1 MTLTAEHQRLAEDA
15 ARTHNWKRWGPYLSE
30 RQWGTVR
37 EDYSADGNAWG
48 DFTHE
53 QSRSRAYRWG
63 EDGLLGF
70 SDRQCRLCMSVALW
84 NGRDPILKERL
95 FGLTGP
101 EGNHGEDV
109 KEYYYYLD
117 STPTHSYAKALYR
130 YPQAEFPYAQLVNE
144 NRRRGKQEREFELV
158 ETGVFDDGRY
168 FDVQAEYAKAGPND
182 LLARITVT
190 NRGPEEAELWM
201 LPTLWFRNTWVWGCR
216 HEGCTEQPTIKQT
229 GPGEVAMHHGTLGD
243 FRAVFGDHPNDGQ
256 RELLFT
262 GNETNSQLLFK
273 TPSHTP
279 YVKDAFH
286 RYVVQGETDAV
297 NPNAEGTKVAACY
310 HLKVPAGESRE
321 VTFRLV
327 EDASDAPLN
336 SNDPDVWRQRI
347 AEADEFY
354 GTVIDPDVDEQQRL
368 VSRQAYAGL
377 LWTKQFYHY
386 IVADWLKGD
395 TNVAEPPAERW
406 HGRNHRWQHLYA
418 RDVLSMPDKWEYPW
432 FAAWDLAFHMIPM
445 ARIDAEFAK
454 RQLLVLLREWYMHPN
469 GQLPA
474 YDFAL
479 HDVNPPVHA
488 WACYRVYQMS
498 APPGE
503 RDRVF
508 LAKAFNRLLL
518 NFTWWV
524 NRVDDNGDNVFAGG
538 FLGLDNIG
546 LFDRSKGLP
555 HGARLEQSDGTAWM
569 AFYCGNMLSMALELA
584 REDPTYEDMASKF
597 LDHFVRIT
605 DAMNTLGGS
614 GLWDDQE
621 GFYFDH
627 LHIDGST
634 VPLRVRSL
642 VGLLPLIAVE
652 VFDEQLVDQLP
663 NFRKR
668 LVWFLRNR
676 HDLTKHIS
684 LAECQ
689 TVGRKMLLAIP
700 TREKLQRVL
709 KVLLDES
716 EFLSD
721 YGVRSLS
728 KRHEH
733 EPFELAVRGENHRVA
748 YIAGESDTYMFG
760 GNSNWR
766 GPIWFPTSFLLI
778 EALDRYHEFYGDT
791 LKVECPTGSGVEM
804 TLAEVSDE
812 INRRLSRI
820 FLPQHKSGRPCLARS
835 HSPEACPDDWQGEL
849 LFHEYFNG
857 DTGEGLGASHQT
869 GWTALIATCIEK
881 LNET

>member
-1 MTLTAEHQRLAEDA
+1 MSITPEHQRLAENA
-15 ARTHNWKRWGPYLSE
+15 ARQHNWKRWGPYLSE

-37 EDYSADGNAWG
+37 EDYSPDGDAWR

-70 SDRQCRLCMSVALW
+70 TDRQCRLCFSLALW

-130 YPQAEFPYAQLVNE
+130 YPQAEFPYKALVAE
-144 NRRRGKQEREFELV
+144 NARRDKQQREFELID
-158 ETGVFDDGRY
+158 TGVFDGGKY
-168 FDVQAEYAKAGPND
+168 FDVQIEYAKASPND
-182 LLARITVT
+182 LLARTTVT
-190 NRGPEEAELWM
+190 NRGPEEAELWV
-201 LPTLWFRNTWVWGCR
+201 LPTLWFRNTWIWGCR
-216 HEGCTEQPTIKQT
+216 HEGCTLKPSIQKT
-229 GPGEVAMHHGTLGD
+229 GPGQVELRHETLGA
-243 FRAVFGDHPNDGQ
+243 FRAAFGEHPDGAE

-262 GNETNSQLLFK
+262 ENETNTQLLFGK
-273 TPSHTP
+273 PTYTP

-286 RYVVQGETDAV
+286 RYLIEGQTDAV
-297 NPNAEGTKVAACY
+297 NPQGKGTKVAACY
-310 HLKVPAGESRE
+310 HIKIPAGESRQVE
-321 VTFRLV
+321 FRLA
-327 EDASDAPLN
+327 EGDGPLLPSDPGVFQL
-336 SNDPDVWRQRI
+336 RQN
-347 AEADEFY
+347 EADTFY
-354 GTVIDPDVDEQQRL
+354 QTVIDPAIEDQQRT

-395 TNVAEPPAERW
+395 RDVAETPRQRLS
-406 HGRNHRWQHLYA
+406 GRNHRWQHLYA

-445 ARIDAEFAK
+445 ARVDPEFAK
-454 RQLLVLLREWYMHPN
+454 RQLLVLLREWYMHPG

-474 YDFAL
+474 YEFAL

-488 WACYRVYQMS
+488 WACYRVYQLTG
-498 APPGE
+498 PPGE
-503 RDRVF
+503 RDREF
-508 LAKAFNRLLL
+508 LAKAFKRLLL

-524 NRVDDNGDNVFAGG
+524 NRVDDGSDNVFAGG

-555 HGARLEQSDGTAWM
+555 DGARLEQSDGTAWM
-569 AFYCGNMLSMALELA
+569 AFYCGNMLSIALELA
-584 REDPTYEDMASKF
+584 REDPSYEDMASKF

-605 DAMNTLGGS
+605 DAINTRGGS
-614 GLWDDQE
+614 GLWDEEQ
-621 GFYFDH
+621 GFYFDQ
-627 LHIDGST
+627 LHVDGKAI
-634 VPLRVRSL
+634 PLQVRSL

-652 VFDEQLVDQLP
+652 VLDEELVDRLP
-663 NFRKR
+663 DFRMR
-668 LVWFLRNR
+668 LTWFLKYR
-676 HDLTKHIS
+676 HDLTKHITF
-684 LAECQ
+684 AECQ
-689 TVGRKMLLAIP
+689 EHGKRMLLAIP
-700 TREKLQRVL
+700 SQEKLQRVL
-709 KVLLDES
+709 RVLLDES

-728 KRHEH
+728 KRHES
-733 EPFELAVRGENHRVA
+733 EPYELEVRGENHRIA
-748 YIAGESDTYMFG
+748 YVPGESDSYMFG

-766 GPIWFPTSFLLI
+766 GPIWFPTTFLLI
-778 EALDRYHEFYGDT
+778 EALERYHDFYGDSF
-791 LKVECPTGSGVEM
+791 KVECPTGSGQFM
-804 TLAEVSDE
+804 TLREASNE
-812 INRRLSRI
+812 INRRLTRI
-820 FLPQHKSGRPCLARS
+820 FLPQNKSGRPCLASS
-835 HSPEACPDDWQGEL
+835 HSPEACPDSWQGEL

-869 GWTALIATCIEK
+869 GWTALVASCIEK
-881 LNET
+881 LNGA

>member
-1 MTLTAEHQRLAEDA
+1 MTPEHQRLAENA

-37 EDYSADGNAWG
+37 EDYSPNGDAWR

-70 SDRQCRLCMSVALW
+70 TDRQCRLCFALALW

-130 YPQAEFPYAQLVNE
+130 YPQAEFPYEALVAE
-144 NRRRGKQEREFELV
+144 NARRDKHEREFELID
-158 ETGVFDDGRY
+158 TGVFDEAKY
-168 FDVQAEYAKAGPND
+168 FDVQIEYAKAGPND

-190 NRGPEEAELWM
+190 NRGPDEAEVWL
-201 LPTLWFRNTWVWGCR
+201 LPTLWFRNTWIWGCR
-216 HEGCTEQPTIKQT
+216 HEGCTLKPSIQET
-229 GPGEVAMHHGTLGD
+229 GPGQVELRHESLGA
-243 FRAVFGDHPNDGQ
+243 FRAAFGDHPDGAE

-262 GNETNSQLLFK
+262 ENETNSELLFD
-273 TPSHTP
+273 TPSYTP
-279 YVKDAFH
+279 YMKDAFH
-286 RYVVQGETDAV
+286 RYLIEGHTDAV
-297 NPNAEGTKVAACY
+297 NPQGKGTKVAACY
-310 HLKVPAGESRE
+310 HLQIPAGESRQVE
-321 VTFRLV
+321 FRLAEGEGPLV
-327 EDASDAPLN
+327 ANDVGIFRERKNEANTFYDA
-336 SNDPDVWRQRI
+336 
-347 AEADEFY
+347 
-354 GTVIDPDVDEQQRL
+354 VIDPAIEDQQRT

-395 TNVAEPPAERW
+395 RDVADPPRERL

-445 ARIDAEFAK
+445 ARVDPEFAK
-454 RQLLVLLREWYMHPN
+454 RQLLVLLREWYMHPG

-474 YDFAL
+474 YDFAF

-488 WACYRVYQMS
+488 WACYRVYQLTG
-498 APPGE
+498 PPGE
-503 RDRVF
+503 RDREF
-508 LAKAFNRLLL
+508 LAKAFQRLLL

-555 HGARLEQSDGTAWM
+555 EGARLEQSDGTAWM
-569 AFYCGNMLSMALELA
+569 AFYCGNMLSIALELA

-597 LDHFVRIT
+597 LDHFVRIM
-605 DAMNTLGGS
+605 DAINTRGGS
-614 GLWDDQE
+614 GLWNEEE
-621 GFYFDH
+621 GFYYDQLH
-627 LHIDGST
+627 LDGT
-634 VPLRVRSL
+634 IVPLRVRSL

-652 VFDEQLVDQLP
+652 VLDEELVNRLP
-663 NFRKR
+663 DFRKR
-668 LVWFLRNR
+668 LNWFLKYR
-676 HDLTKHIS
+676 HDLTRHITF
-684 LAECQ
+684 AECQ
-689 TVGRKMLLAIP
+689 ERGKRMLLAIP
-700 TREKLQRVL
+700 SREKLERVL
-709 KVLLDES
+709 SALLDES
-716 EFLSD
+716 EFLSA

-728 KRHEH
+728 KRHES
-733 EPFELAVRGENHRVA
+733 EPFELDVRGQNHRIA
-748 YIAGESDTYMFG
+748 YVPGESDTDMFG

-766 GPIWFPTSFLLI
+766 GPIWFPTTFLLI
-778 EALDRYHEFYGDT
+778 EALERYHDFYGDS
-791 LKVECPTGSGVEM
+791 LQVECPTGSGQFM
-804 TLAEVSDE
+804 TLHEASNE
-812 INRRLSRI
+812 INRRLTRI
-820 FLPQHKSGRPCLARS
+820 FLPQNKLGRPCLARS
-835 HSPEACPDDWQGEL
+835 HSPEACPDSWQGEL

-869 GWTALIATCIEK
+869 GWTALIASCIEK
-881 LNET
+881 LHGA